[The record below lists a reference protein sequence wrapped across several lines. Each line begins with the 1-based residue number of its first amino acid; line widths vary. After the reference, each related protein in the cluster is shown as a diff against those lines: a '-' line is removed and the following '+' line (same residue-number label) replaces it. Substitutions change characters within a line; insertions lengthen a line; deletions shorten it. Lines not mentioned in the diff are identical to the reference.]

1 LILIGKIIGTRNGKI
16 EETGNLGK
24 KKKKKKKM
32 VGNLAKIFHK
42 R

>member
-1 LILIGKIIGTRNGKI
+1 LIGKIIGTRNGKI

-24 KKKKKKKM
+24 KKKKM